1 MNNLILRSSLTLACA
16 LSLASCG
23 GSDGN
28 LQIGVYVIN
37 MTKPGMV
44 LKEGGQT
51 REIPQGAAGS
61 SQLIYF
67 EGYEADDRF
76 SIQVE
81 NQPAGSA
88 CVGFNNVGKMGGYS
102 VANVEFRCY
111 NLPQILS
118 GRLNAPLDSP
128 ITLNN
133 GNTQL
138 VVPAGQTEFAFTTKD
153 ADGKTIGT
161 VGNGD
166 PFGVT
171 VLVQPTGKTCTVID
185 GSGIMGLGYDKVTVT
200 CQ

>member
-1 MNNLILRSSLTLACA
+1 MNNLILRSGVALACA

-23 GSDGN
+23 GGDGN

-37 MTKPGMV
+37 MSKPGMV
-44 LKEGGQT
+44 LKEGGQI
-51 REIPQGAAGS
+51 REVPQGAPGS

-76 SIQVE
+76 SIQVDK
-81 NQPAGSA
+81 QPEGSA

-118 GRLNAPLDSP
+118 GTLAAAYPTKLV
-128 ITLNN
+128 LNN
-133 GNTQL
+133 GSTRL
-138 VVPAGQTEFAFTTKD
+138 EVPAGATTFKFTTKD
-153 ADGKTIGT
+153 ADGKEVGT

-171 VLVQPTGKTCTVID
+171 VLTPPDGMSCTVKD
-185 GSGIMGLGYDKVTVT
+185 GSGIMGLGWDKVLVT